1 MTGTATKT
9 NIYDNLLVV
18 LITSL
23 VFGYAGGAVLSPVN
37 FVELLFFPYLL
48 SNRNL
53 LKKRVSARLLLF
65 AILWLSYSVLS
76 LVWASN
82 VNRGLLTIFVY
93 FFRFLM
99 CLEMLVFSMRAN
111 RPLESISK
119 GWFLAVVLTAVVA
132 LWEILTNHHLAI
144 AREESLSALS
154 QDVQR
159 AQASV
164 LFYNPNTYCVFLVM
178 AFPFLAYKLL
188 SEKKKALTIT
198 VLLVL
203 FFIVIKNASRGAIL
217 SVGIMTLMLLLFFFK
232 NKRFRGYGF
241 VLLALLAVFFVLFG
255 ESLFSAFLFRME
267 TQGMQDGARF
277 EIWDGAWSTFL
288 KSRGFGVG
296 VGSMTKHLGALNSYG
311 IEYAHCLLLESLVEG
326 GVILTALVLFVLF
339 RLLKLTVSVHQKTV
353 RIVLWMALITFPV
366 YSIINSEY
374 LRPAFVWSFFMSAF
388 LYALHKESDPQTPAL
403 KNR

>member
-1 MTGTATKT
+1 MTGTAIKT
-9 NIYDNLLVV
+9 NTYDNLLVI
-18 LITSL
+18 LIASL
-23 VFGYAGGAVLSPVN
+23 VFGYAGGAALSPVN
-37 FVELLFFPYLL
+37 FIELFFLPYLL

-53 LKKRVSARLLLF
+53 FRKKACVRLLF
-65 AILWLSYSVLS
+65 FSILWLSYSILS
-76 LVWASN
+76 ITWASN
-82 VNRGLLTIFVY
+82 INRGILTIFMY

-99 CLEMLVFSMRAN
+99 CFEMLVFSMRAN
-111 RPLESISK
+111 KPLESLSK
-119 GWFLAVVLTAVVA
+119 GWFLAVILTSVIA
-132 LWEILTNHHLAI
+132 LWEILTDHHLSI
-144 AREESLSALS
+144 AREASLSTLS
-154 QDVQR
+154 LDVQR

-217 SVGIMTLMLLLFFFK
+217 SVGIMTLMLLLFFVK

-388 LYALHKESDPQTPAL
+388 LYALHKESAPQTPAL

>member
-53 LKKRVSARLLLF
+53 LRKRVSARLLLF

-82 VNRGLLTIFVY
+82 VNRGILTIFIY

-119 GWFLAVVLTAVVA
+119 GWFLAVILTAVVA
-132 LWEILTNHHLAI
+132 LWEIFTNHHLSI
-144 AREESLSALS
+144 AREESLSTLS
-154 QDVQR
+154 QEVQR
-159 AQASV
+159 AEASV

-203 FFIVIKNASRGAIL
+203 FFIVVKNASRGAIL
-217 SVGIMTLMLLLFFFK
+217 SVGIMTLMLLLFFVK

-267 TQGMQDGARF
+267 TQGMQDGARL

-388 LYALHKESDPQTPAL
+388 LYALHKESDPQKPAL